1 MSKNIIY
8 YLEMHS
14 PDELNRV
21 DDSKGLIITETEIK
35 NFRFNRFL
43 YELVGRPW
51 HWTEKLDWSDERWRN
66 YVENPKM
73 RTWVAYYRGSIAG
86 YFELLQ
92 SEQGDVEIA
101 YFGLT
106 EAFIGQGFGGY
117 LLTQA
122 IDNAWSNY
130 PDTKRVWVHT
140 CTLDHAN
147 ALANYQARGLH
158 LYQQRKAH

>member
-1 MSKNIIY
+1 MSENIIY

-14 PDELNRV
+14 PEQLNRV
-21 DDSKGLIITETEIK
+21 ENNKGLVITETELK

-43 YELVGRPW
+43 YQLVGRLW
-51 HWTEKLDWSDERWRN
+51 QWTEKLGWSDEQWRD

-73 RTWVAYYRGSIAG
+73 RTWVAYYRGAIAG

-92 SEQGDVEIA
+92 AEQGDVEIA
-101 YFGLT
+101 YFGLA
-106 EAFIGQGFGGY
+106 EEFIGQGFGGY

-122 IDNAWSNY
+122 IDNAWRCY

-147 ALANYQARGLH
+147 ALANYQARGLRI
-158 LYQQRKAH
+158 YTTAKG